1 MTHPMDAN
9 GGPPKA
15 HRNETI
21 LIEDID
27 QFVNLLTVWHTE
39 KVKVLEHMLEI
50 PDGTEMEANGV
61 SVVLTGDML
70 AGFKTGIILSLME
83 LGILPFVSEPDAVAH

>member
-1 MTHPMDAN
+1 MTKP
-9 GGPPKA
+9 
-15 HRNETI
+15 ETI

-27 QFVNLLTVWHTE
+27 QFVNLLTRWHVE
-39 KVKVLEHMLEI
+39 KVKVLEHMLEV
-50 PDGTEMEANGV
+50 PDGTEMECDGV

-70 AGFKTGIILSLME
+70 AGFKAGINLSLME